1 MRVADNRI
9 ATVLRLYRTELAPLY
24 SADEA
29 RAIARTV
36 FQARLGLD
44 AAALEMHRDQALSES
59 ELLAVY
65 TPIARLRDGEPL
77 QYVLG
82 HAHFNGQD
90 LEVGPG
96 VLIPR
101 PETEEMVDHIVQ
113 GGPYRGTI
121 VDIGTGSGCIAIALK
136 RAFPEAQVRGIDVSA
151 DALAIAQRN
160 GRRCDAD
167 VEWAQADVFDPDFVL
182 PADTALVVSNPPYV
196 PRSEAAHMQ
205 VQVHAHE
212 PHIALFVDDADPL
225 LYYRRLGALAHAA
238 LPSGGH
244 LWLEG
249 HYRHTPA
256 VGDLLREMG
265 FRTVEVRKDL
275 SGHHRFI
282 HAIR

>member
-36 FQARLGLD
+36 FQARLGFD
-44 AAALEMHRDQALSES
+44 AVAMEMHRDQSLSES

-65 TPIARLRDGEPL
+65 TPIARLRAGEPL

-82 HAHFNGQD
+82 HAHFHGLD

-101 PETEEMVDHIVQ
+101 PETEEMVDHVLR
-113 GGPYRGTI
+113 GGPYAGTI
-121 VDIGTGSGCIAIALK
+121 VDIGTGSGCIAIAVK
-136 RAFPEAQVRGIDVSA
+136 RAFPKVRVIGIDVSA
-151 DALAIAQRN
+151 EALAIAQRN

-167 VEWAQADVFDPDFVL
+167 VEWAQADVFAQDFAL
-182 PADTALVVSNPPYV
+182 PADTVLVVSNPPYV

-225 LYYRRLGALAHAA
+225 CYYRRIGTLAHAA
-238 LPSGGH
+238 LPSGGQ

-249 HYRHTPA
+249 HYRHAPA
-256 VGDLLREMG
+256 VGDLLREIG
-265 FRTVEVRKDL
+265 FPSVEVRKDL